1 MVSIHW
7 PLGYRPSTLSLCHP
21 AGVVNDHILFA
32 QFFSQTHMPS
42 IRLEIARNYFF
53 TFRFNI
59 WNRLLKWSRRGS
71 SFRLSHILRSVYK
84 FDALT
89 NWALRLA
96 CWSGGIIFAFIARGR
111 GLDFCASPYF
121 IHLPLSRIPKTF
133 RIQ

>member
-1 MVSIHW
+1 
-7 PLGYRPSTLSLCHP
+7 
-21 AGVVNDHILFA
+21 
-32 QFFSQTHMPS
+32 MPS

-84 FDALT
+84 SDALT

-111 GLDFCASPYF
+111 GLDFCASPIFYSFAFISYSKNFQNSIVFKISYF
-121 IHLPLSRIPKTF
+121 SDNNVHLSYSKQCIKLLHTILNWINSL
-133 RIQ
+133 